1 MAEIATVKVKADSEL
16 GYIVINE
23 SDFNEDEHTLYKD
36 PKPQTPQDKTPVD
49 KDNIQSAETL
59 GKVESPIKPKEKQ
72 RRVTVV
78 DHKDDDAEK
87 LLDTQSSD
95 SGNVLKPIL

>member
-16 GYIVINE
+16 GYVVINE
-23 SDFNEDEHTLYKD
+23 SDFVEGEHTLYKD
-36 PKPQTPQDKTPVD
+36 PKPQTPEKEEIQQADTP
-49 KDNIQSAETL
+49 
-59 GKVESPIKPKEKQ
+59 GKVESPIKPKDQKQ

-87 LLDTQSSD
+87 LLDTQSAD